1 MGTPKKT
8 YPIVK
13 TDGETIYLMGR
24 EFQEGTDEYF
34 TERDRI
40 QAMIASDIVLI
51 VSEIDGGSMHA
62 IKWAKKMNKSVWCF
76 KINSSGNMDLID
88 NYKKFINYA
97 SRSS

>member
-40 QAMIASDIVLI
+40 QANYLKF
-51 VSEIDGGSMHA
+51 EEE
-62 IKWAKKMNKSVWCF
+62 
-76 KINSSGNMDLID
+76 NSDLIEPPLGTD
-88 NYKKFINYA
+88 TKDVEKELRTNYTIGDL
-97 SRSS
+97 S

>member
-40 QAMIASDIVLI
+40 QANYRKFEEENA
-51 VSEIDGGSMHA
+51 
-62 IKWAKKMNKSVWCF
+62 
-76 KINSSGNMDLID
+76 DLIEPGGPLGTD
-88 NYKKFINYA
+88 TKDVEQELRTNYTIGDL
-97 SRSS
+97 S